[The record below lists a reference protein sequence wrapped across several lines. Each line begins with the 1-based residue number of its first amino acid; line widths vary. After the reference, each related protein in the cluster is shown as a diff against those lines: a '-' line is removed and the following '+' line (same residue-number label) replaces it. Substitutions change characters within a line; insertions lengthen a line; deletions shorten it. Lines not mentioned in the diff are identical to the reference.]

1 MRTSHNNMRQINKVL
16 IANRGEIAV
25 RIIRSCSSLGIQT
38 VAVYSEADVYA
49 PHVRLADESVFIGP
63 AASAQ
68 SYLLADTIIN
78 AAISTGAEAIHPGYG
93 FLSENAAFA
102 SKCEDAGLIF
112 IGPSANAIDLMGDK
126 MKARALVQNLG
137 IPFPPGLVEP
147 VLPEDDIEQ
156 IASDIGYPILIKA
169 AAGGGGKGMRI
180 VNEESE
186 LKKAVKMAGSE
197 AQNAFGDARVYI
209 EKYLENPRHVE
220 IQVLADEHGQYF
232 HLFDRECSI
241 QRRHQK
247 VIEEAPCSVLTNDL
261 REKMAQSAID
271 IARACNYRGVGTV
284 EFLVDKYLDYYF
296 LEMNTRLQ
304 VEHPVTEMITG
315 LDLVELQLNV
325 AKGEKLALTQQ
336 QIQIQ
341 GHAIECRIY
350 AEDPF
355 QNFLPDIGH
364 LSKHRIP
371 SGAGIRVDSG
381 VEEGAD
387 VPIHYDPM
395 ISKLSVH
402 APTREKAIQ
411 KMKTALSE
419 YEIEG
424 CQTTISFCDYC
435 MQHPNFIQGQYDTH
449 FVSDYFIPDLE
460 QNHLSSSYVNILP
473 DPNIIALMAGV
484 LFEKK
489 STNNDPISSTHTRQN
504 TTAERPWWTARRS

>member
-1 MRTSHNNMRQINKVL
+1 MRQINKIL

-25 RIIRSCSSLGIQT
+25 RIIRSCSSLGIKT
-38 VAVYSEADVYA
+38 VAVYSEADVFA
-49 PHVRLADESVFIGP
+49 PHVRMADESVCIGP
-63 AASAQ
+63 AASSQ
-68 SYLLADTIIN
+68 SYLVMDTILK
-78 AAISTGAEAIHPGYG
+78 AAVRTGAHAIHPGYG
-93 FLSENAAFA
+93 FLSENAIFA
-102 SKCEDAGLIF
+102 KRCQEAGIVF
-112 IGPSANAIDLMGDK
+112 IGPSPNAIELMGDK
-126 MKARALVQNLG
+126 MKARALVQERG

-147 VLPEDDIEQ
+147 ILTKDNVEQ
-156 IASDIGYPILIKA
+156 IASEIGYPILIKA

-180 VNEESE
+180 VYEESE
-186 LKKAVKMAGSE
+186 LRKAVKMAASE

-247 VIEEAPCSVLTNDL
+247 VVEEAPCAILTDDL
-261 REKMAQSAID
+261 REKMAQSAIQ
-271 IARACNYRGVGTV
+271 IARGCDYHGVGTV
-284 EFLVDKYLDYYF
+284 EFLVDKHLDYYF

-315 LDLVELQLNV
+315 LDLVELQIRV
-325 AKGEKLALTQQ
+325 ARGEKLDLLQKD
-336 QIQIQ
+336 IQIQ

-355 QNFLPDIGH
+355 HNFLPDIGF
-364 LSKHRIP
+364 LAKHRIP
-371 SGAGIRVDSG
+371 SGMGVRVDSG
-381 VEEGAD
+381 VEEGAE

-402 APTREKAIQ
+402 APTRDKAIE
-411 KMKTALSE
+411 KMRTALSE

-435 MQHPNFIQGQYDTH
+435 MQHPSFTQGQYDTH
-449 FVSDYFIPDLE
+449 FVSDFFTPDLE
-460 QNHLSSSYVNILP
+460 NDRLSNTHSKSQPDSSV
-473 DPNIIALMAGV
+473 IALMAGV
-484 LFEKK
+484 LFEHKVTKK
-489 STNNDPISSTHTRQN
+489 EHKTSTTTSSASPAST
-504 TTAERPWWTARRS
+504 PWWTARRAN

>member
-1 MRTSHNNMRQINKVL
+1 MRQINKIL

-25 RIIRSCSSLGIQT
+25 RIIRSCSSLGIKT
-38 VAVYSEADVYA
+38 VAVYSEADVFA
-49 PHVRLADESVFIGP
+49 PHVRMADESVCIGP
-63 AASAQ
+63 AASSQ
-68 SYLLADTIIN
+68 SYLVMDTILK
-78 AAISTGAEAIHPGYG
+78 AAVRTGAHAIHPGYG
-93 FLSENAAFA
+93 FLSENAIFA
-102 SKCEDAGLIF
+102 KRCQEAGIVF
-112 IGPSANAIDLMGDK
+112 IGPSPNAIELMGDK
-126 MKARALVQNLG
+126 MKARALVQERG

-147 VLPEDDIEQ
+147 ILTKDNVEQ
-156 IASDIGYPILIKA
+156 IASEIGYPILIKA

-180 VNEESE
+180 VYEESE
-186 LKKAVKMAGSE
+186 LRKAVKMAASE

-247 VIEEAPCSVLTNDL
+247 VVEEAPCAILTDDL
-261 REKMAQSAID
+261 REKMAQSAIQ
-271 IARACNYRGVGTV
+271 IARGCDYHGVGTV
-284 EFLVDKYLDYYF
+284 EFLVDKHLDYYF

-315 LDLVELQLNV
+315 LDLVELQIRV
-325 AKGEKLALTQQ
+325 ARREKLDLLQKD
-336 QIQIQ
+336 IQIQ

-355 QNFLPDIGH
+355 HNFLPDIGF
-364 LSKHRIP
+364 LAKHRIP
-371 SGAGIRVDSG
+371 SGMGVRVDSG
-381 VEEGAD
+381 VEEGAE

-402 APTREKAIQ
+402 APTRDKAIE
-411 KMKTALSE
+411 KMRTALSE

-435 MQHPNFIQGQYDTH
+435 MQHPSFTQGQYDTH
-449 FVSDYFIPDLE
+449 FVSDFFTPDLE
-460 QNHLSSSYVNILP
+460 NDRLSNTHSKSQPDSSV
-473 DPNIIALMAGV
+473 IALMAGV
-484 LFEKK
+484 LFEHKVTKK
-489 STNNDPISSTHTRQN
+489 EHKTSTTTSSASPAST
-504 TTAERPWWTARRS
+504 PWWTARRAN